1 MKGDS
6 KHTSGAARRGVR
18 QPKPG
23 VWSRGRGRSGPANP
37 IRVRTKRLD
46 EIDADKIALAYWLL
60 AKQIVEDESDQRP
73 LSETEVRRVAAAL
86 DREPDDQAGGA
97 AVDSGAGL

>member
-1 MKGDS
+1 MKGDQ
-6 KHTSGAARRGVR
+6 RRTKR
-18 QPKPG
+18 TAWRPQSG
-23 VWSRGRGRSGPANP
+23 VWNQGTRRGPANP

-73 LSETEVRRVAAAL
+73 LSESEVRRVAKAIDDDRPGRAAGE
-86 DREPDDQAGGA
+86 DASSEA
-97 AVDSGAGL
+97 DS